1 VVTVGLVDSPSSLD
15 DSGAPIR
22 LSAVVVL
29 LMVLSY
35 TDLNGHWEDIMS
47 MIGPMMRMAH
57 FGGGGYGR
65 RHKRRY

>member
-1 VVTVGLVDSPSSLD
+1 
-15 DSGAPIR
+15 
-22 LSAVVVL
+22 
-29 LMVLSY
+29 MVLPY
-35 TDLNGHWEDIMS
+35 TDQNGHCEDNMS

>member
-1 VVTVGLVDSPSSLD
+1 M
-15 DSGAPIR
+15 
-22 LSAVVVL
+22 L
-29 LMVLSY
+29 LMVLPY